1 MVSMNRLTTDRRA
14 QIIGMMVEGVSIRA
28 ITRMT
33 GVSKNTV
40 AKLLADAGNACLDY
54 QDLTLRNLPY
64 KRVQADE
71 IWSFVYSKQKNV
83 PDDKRGQFG
92 YSDVWTWTAIDA
104 DSKLIV
110 SWYLGRRDADAAY
123 TFMSDLASR
132 LTHRIQL
139 TTDGHHAYLSAV
151 DEAFDRQID
160 YAMLVKKYGTAPE
173 AEKRYSPPICLG
185 ADKQEVRGLPDPEH
199 ISTSYVERQNLSMR
213 MGMRRFTRLTNA
225 FSKKLENHMHA
236 LSIYFMHYNFVRI
249 HQTLRCTPAMQAG
262 VTDKL
267 WDLSDIVRIVDEWE
281 VAHRV
286 DDPTSGGAK
295 IGTKGS
301 LHPN

>member
-1 MVSMNRLTTDRRA
+1 MVSMNKLATERRA

-40 AKLLADAGNACLDY
+40 AKLLSDAGNACLDY
-54 QDLTLRNLPY
+54 QDRALRNLSCQ
-64 KRVQADE
+64 RIQADE

-83 PDDKRGQFG
+83 PEEKRGQFG
-92 YSDVWTWTAIDA
+92 YGDVWTWTAIDA
-104 DSKLIV
+104 DTKLIV
-110 SWYLGRRDADAAY
+110 SWYLGTRDGAAAY
-123 TFMSDLASR
+123 AFMTDLASR
-132 LTHRIQL
+132 LTNRVQL

-151 DEAFDRQID
+151 DAAFGREID
-160 YAMLVKKYGTAPE
+160 YAMLVKQYGTAPE

-185 ADKQEVRGLPDPEH
+185 AERQEIRGLPDPEH

-225 FSKKLENHMHA
+225 FSKKLANHMHA

-249 HQTLRCTPAMQAG
+249 HQTLRCTPAMAAG
-262 VTDKL
+262 ITTTL
-267 WDLSDIVRIVDEWE
+267 WSLEDIVRIVDEWE
-281 VAHRV
+281 AVQ
-286 DDPTSGGAK
+286 AK
-295 IGTKGS
+295 
-301 LHPN
+301 N